1 MAALPQSLVLI
12 ERMCKNLNQLKIA
25 RMCSG
30 LTPTPC
36 RFPESI
42 SPSQQAA
49 HTEVF
54 AQETLDYTGQKLNGS
69 PAVESRQP
77 GPGDKLNSSKISDA
91 ALPLPGTVQTTGNK
105 AFQGTLHMGIT
116 LYREDI
122 LLNQHGHTAIMDS
135 DHEAGKKRK
144 AMIEN
149 KRLALP

>member
-49 HTEVF
+49 HIEVF
-54 AQETLDYTGQKLNGS
+54 AQETLDYTGQRLNGS
-69 PAVESRQP
+69 PVVESRQL
-77 GPGDKLNSSKISDA
+77 GTGDKLISSKISDA

-105 AFQGTLHMGIT
+105 AFHMGIT
-116 LYREDI
+116 LDREDI
-122 LLNQHGHTAIMDS
+122 LLNQHRHTAIMDS
-135 DHEAGKKRK
+135 NHEAGKKCK

-149 KRLALP
+149 KRLTLP

>member
-1 MAALPQSLVLI
+1 MY
-12 ERMCKNLNQLKIA
+12 
-25 RMCSG
+25 SG

-36 RFPESI
+36 CFPESI

-54 AQETLDYTGQKLNGS
+54 AQETLDYTGQKLNDS
-69 PAVESRQP
+69 PVEESRQP
-77 GPGDKLNSSKISDA
+77 GPGDKLISLEISDA
-91 ALPLPGTVQTTGNK
+91 ALPLPGTVPTTGNK
-105 AFQGTLHMGIT
+105 TFQGTLHRGIT

-122 LLNQHGHTAIMDS
+122 SLSQHRHTAITDS
-135 DHEAGKKRK
+135 SYEAGKKRK